1 MAQSMP
7 VQTMVRTSSRLAL
20 EEGREED
27 ITDIKNTPNDKVTP
41 EKQCLSGVK
50 YNQKEEGA

>member
-1 MAQSMP
+1 MP